1 MPVLT
6 PAAARKQIADGSPA
20 PVYLLVGDDE
30 REVTDLVAAFTGLVE
45 EDLRPFN
52 VERLH
57 VPERGGDAEAA
68 AVEAARVLPMMA
80 PRRVVLLLRAERL
93 LKPKGRRAAQ
103 LEADAEAEETG
114 GPAASGALEAYLKS
128 PEPLST
134 LVLVAADVNKT
145 LRLVKALYKQA
156 GVVEC
161 WGLKDGREAKGWE
174 LPAIQRKAEAWL
186 KQAATAAG
194 ARIDP
199 DAARLLAERAG
210 AEMGRLRA
218 DFERLQLYAGTRTRL
233 TRADVEA
240 VIGAETSQDDWAVT
254 RAIERGDTAE
264 ALRQLALQLD
274 AGGVPYQI
282 LGQLGYFVRQK
293 LPAVDPRRVPAAVA
307 ALFRTDLDL
316 KSSGGDPRVLL
327 ERLVVELSSGARSP
341 GSGRREPDRGRSRP
355 PSPRRL
361 GGR

>member
-6 PAAARKQIADGSPA
+6 PAAARTQLSAGAPE

-30 REVTDLVAAFTGLVE
+30 REVTDLMAAFTGLVE
-45 EDLRPFN
+45 EGLRPFN
-52 VERLH
+52 VERVH
-57 VPERGGDAEAA
+57 VAERGGNAEAA
-68 AVEAARVLPMMA
+68 AVDAARVLPMMV
-80 PRRVVLLLRAERL
+80 PRRVVFLLRAERL

-103 LEADAEAEETG
+103 LEADAEAEEAG
-114 GPAASGALEAYLKS
+114 GPAVSGALEAYLKS

-134 LVLVAADVNKT
+134 LVIVASDVNKT
-145 LRLVKALYKQA
+145 LRPVKALYKQA
-156 GVVEC
+156 SVVEC

-186 KQAATAAG
+186 RQAASAAG
-194 ARIDP
+194 AGLDP
-199 DAARLLAERAG
+199 AAARLLAERAG
-210 AEMGRLRA
+210 ADMGRLRA
-218 DFERLQLYAGTRTRL
+218 DFERLQLYVGTRPQM

-240 VIGAETSQDDWAVT
+240 VIGAATSQDDWAVT
-254 RAIERGDTAE
+254 GAIERGDTAE

-274 AGGVPYQI
+274 AGGVSYQI

-327 ERLVVELSSGARSP
+327 ERLVVELSAGARSP
-341 GSGRREPDRGRSRP
+341 GPARREPDRGRP
-355 PSPRRL
+355 PSSRTSGRR
-361 GGR
+361 

>member
-1 MPVLT
+1 VPVLT
-6 PAAARKQIADGSPA
+6 PAAVRTQLSGGTPA

-30 REVTDLVAAFTGLVE
+30 REVADLVAAFTSLVE

-52 VERLH
+52 VERVH
-57 VPERGGDAEAA
+57 VAERAGDAEAA

-80 PRRVVLLLRAERL
+80 ARRVVFLLRAERL

-103 LEADAEAEETG
+103 LETDAETEEAG
-114 GPAASGALEAYLKS
+114 GPVVSGALEAYLQS

-134 LVLVAADVNKT
+134 LVVVASDVNKT
-145 LRLVKALYKQA
+145 LRPVKALYKQA
-156 GVVEC
+156 SVVEC

-174 LPAIQRKAEAWL
+174 LPAIQRKAEAWVAR
-186 KQAATAAG
+186 AASSAG

-210 AEMGRLRA
+210 ADMGRLRA
-218 DFERLQLYAGTRTRL
+218 DFDRLQLYVGTRPRM
-233 TRADVEA
+233 TRADAEA
-240 VIGAETSQDDWAVT
+240 VIGAVTSQDDWAVT
-254 RAIERGDTAE
+254 NAIERGDTAE

-274 AGGVPYQI
+274 AGGVSYQI
-282 LGQLGYFVRQK
+282 LGQLGFFVRQK
-293 LPAVDPRRVPAAVA
+293 LPGVDPRRVPAAVA

-327 ERLVVELSSGARSP
+327 ERLVVELSAGARPS
-341 GSGRREPDRGRSRP
+341 GSGRRGPIAVAP
-355 PSPRRL
+355 PSSRRL

>member
-6 PAAARKQIADGSPA
+6 LAAVRAQLSAGRPA

-30 REVTDLVAAFTGLVE
+30 REVADLMAGFTGLVE
-45 EDLRPFN
+45 EGLRPFN
-52 VERLH
+52 VERVH
-57 VPERGGDAEAA
+57 VAERGDDAEAA
-68 AVEAARVLPMMA
+68 AIEAARVLPMMA
-80 PRRVVLLLRAERL
+80 DRRVVFLLRAERL

-103 LEADAEAEETG
+103 LEADAESEEAV

-134 LVLVAADVNKT
+134 LVVVAADVNKT
-145 LRLVKALYKQA
+145 LRPVKALYKLA
-156 GVVEC
+156 SVVEC

-174 LPAIQRKAEAWL
+174 LPVIQRKAETWL
-186 KQAATAAG
+186 KQAASAAG
-194 ARIDP
+194 AAIDA

-210 AEMGRLRA
+210 ADMGRLRA
-218 DFERLQLYAGTRTRL
+218 DFERLQLYVGARPRL
-233 TRADVEA
+233 TRADAEA

-254 RAIERGDTAE
+254 GAIERGDTAE

-293 LPAVDPRRVPAAVA
+293 LPGVDPRRVPAAVA

-327 ERLVVELSSGARSP
+327 ERLVVELSAGARSS
-341 GSGRREPDRGRSRP
+341 GAGGRRPDRGHLRP
-355 PSPRRL
+355 PSPRTL